1 MEDCIFCRIA
11 AGEIPA
17 DMVYQ
22 DDRIIAFRDINPMT
36 PTHLQIIPRKHIV
49 TVADI
54 SDADLHLIG
63 EMVKVANKLAKSEG
77 VAEKGYRLV
86 VNCGKE
92 SGQEVPHLHLHL
104 LAGRRLGRMG

>member
-17 DMVYQ
+17 NIVYQ
-22 DDRIIAFRDINPMT
+22 DDRIIAFRDINPVS

-49 TVADI
+49 TVADV
-54 SDADLHLIG
+54 SDADLPIIG
-63 EMVKVANKLAKSEG
+63 EMVKVANRLAMSEG

-86 VNCGKE
+86 INCGKE